1 MCYPVILRD
10 ADWARVAIAPG
21 WRPDNNKYDVINNY
35 LFPFPIYFVCAL
47 VGGMSDDASYVYWI
61 TSETSMWYLQDF
73 DTVFVKKNV
82 VH

>member
-10 ADWARVAIAPG
+10 ADWARVCGPG
-21 WRPDNNKYDVINNY
+21 GDLIIINTTKVVINNY

-61 TSETSMWYLQDF
+61 TSETSM
-73 DTVFVKKNV
+73 
-82 VH
+82 

>member
-10 ADWARVAIAPG
+10 ADWARVARPGLRPG

-61 TSETSMWYLQDF
+61 TSETSM
-73 DTVFVKKNV
+73 
-82 VH
+82 

>member
-10 ADWARVAIAPG
+10 ADWARVSHMCMFDKRQFVYKYNR
-21 WRPDNNKYDVINNY
+21 RPDNNKYDVINNY

-61 TSETSMWYLQDF
+61 TSETSM
-73 DTVFVKKNV
+73 
-82 VH
+82 